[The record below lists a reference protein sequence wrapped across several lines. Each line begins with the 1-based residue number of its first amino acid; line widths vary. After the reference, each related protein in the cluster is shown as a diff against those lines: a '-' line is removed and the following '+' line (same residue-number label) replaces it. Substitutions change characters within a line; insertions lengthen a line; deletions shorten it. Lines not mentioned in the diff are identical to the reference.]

1 MTTAAPLPP
10 NPAASLRAARLS
22 AGFKTV
28 TAMFQADPGL
38 ADHLARCLAAS
49 STAVRCGSRL
59 ETASAWFWGMVARH
73 GREDAMQMIWEVLE
87 SSSPD
92 HPPIAA
98 VLDDRF
104 WRAVGGTLH

>member
-1 MTTAAPLPP
+1 
-10 NPAASLRAARLS
+10 
-22 AGFKTV
+22 
-28 TAMFQADPGL
+28 
-38 ADHLARCLAAS
+38 
-49 STAVRCGSRL
+49 
-59 ETASAWFWGMVARH
+59 MVARH